1 MNWFLKGLN
10 QFADFSGRA
19 RRKEYLMFS
28 LFNTIF
34 AFVAVILDNFL
45 GININGTV
53 YGPIYGLYAIALIIP
68 GIAVLVRR
76 LHDVGKSG
84 WMILVLLIPII
95 GAIWMLVLLCTDSQT
110 GSNKWGQNPKEV
122 SA

>member
-1 MNWFLKGLN
+1 M
-10 QFADFSGRA
+10 FA
-19 RRKEYLMFS
+19 

-45 GININGTV
+45 GINMNGTV

>member
-1 MNWFLKGLN
+1 MNWFLKVLK

-19 RRKEYLMFS
+19 RRKEYWMFA
-28 LFNTIF
+28 LFNIIF

-45 GININGTV
+45 GINMNGTV

-68 GIAVLVRR
+68 GIAVFVRR

-95 GAIWMLVLLCTDSQT
+95 GALWMLVLLCTDSQT

>member
-1 MNWFLKGLN
+1 
-10 QFADFSGRA
+10 
-19 RRKEYLMFS
+19 
-28 LFNTIF
+28 
-34 AFVAVILDNFL
+34 VAVILDNFL
-45 GININGTV
+45 GINMNGTV